1 MVVTGLLKTGIT
13 HPEFERSLSTLRPNS
28 GRLLKNH
35 YPTTSPTRQ
44 CMPTF
49 TLYDR
54 PDCPY
59 SKRVRRVLDVLAVD
73 HEEVIVPEAKADRD
87 DLDSIT
93 GQRGVPV
100 LVSDDLPE
108 GYLDDSSEISAYLKE
123 HYN

>member
-1 MVVTGLLKTGIT
+1 MSV
-13 HPEFERSLSTLRPNS
+13 
-28 GRLLKNH
+28 
-35 YPTTSPTRQ
+35 
-44 CMPTF
+44 F

-59 SKRVRRVLDVLAVD
+59 SKRVLDVLKVD
-73 HEEVIVPEAKADRD
+73 YEEVIVPESKPDRD

>member
-1 MVVTGLLKTGIT
+1 
-13 HPEFERSLSTLRPNS
+13 
-28 GRLLKNH
+28 
-35 YPTTSPTRQ
+35 
-44 CMPTF
+44 MPTF

-87 DLDSIT
+87 GLDSIT
-93 GQRGVPV
+93 GQRGAPV

>member
-1 MVVTGLLKTGIT
+1 
-13 HPEFERSLSTLRPNS
+13 
-28 GRLLKNH
+28 
-35 YPTTSPTRQ
+35 
-44 CMPTF
+44 MPTF

-73 HEEVIVPEAKADRD
+73 HEEVMVPEAKADRD
-87 DLDSIT
+87 DLGSIT